1 MSENICVKILGD
13 YGPFS
18 REGRCISYEIEVCG
32 DNYLIDCGAPLF
44 KQLGGHHLKEVKG
57 LFITHCHDD
66 HKRWFTDLA
75 IFHRYAKDVFHK
87 LALYTTESLNDELK
101 KSSSAALANTLSDC
115 RKKVVGVKYDEYV
128 DFRTLGPRPLYRIIS
143 QNEGDGHKQLY
154 IVNLK
159 NEIVGPE
166 QAKIV
171 INPDTGRSRMLF
183 HDLHSGVWVD
193 PELYYTFSDTSFYEK
208 DQNIL
213 TDKKDYTIEAIKAPV
228 WHGIIGI
235 GLKISCAGETLVF
248 SSDTVNDT
256 ELWQDLYQEK
266 RKPIFTDL
274 TLAEFTTA
282 RVIYGDINNYIERVW
297 SQARYNEAITS
308 FVDAAVIHDVSV
320 YNSIVH
326 TDYETLGNTRLDKNR
341 TILVHS
347 PDRMTSEWILSAADK
362 EFVVKNNLFMEKV
375 GDQLFPLNADIYHRE
390 EGRYFVGYK
399 NEQGKYTV
407 YEKDGLLSLSN
418 AYNFNGKPYF
428 KIDLYEDIGGRYYK
442 KLEDENSFYEI
453 RADGGVELIHRTET
467 GSRGTLLQKDER
479 EKLAARKNQGI
490 LL

>member
-1 MSENICVKILGD
+1 MSKNICLKILGD

-18 REGRCISYEIEVCG
+18 REGRCISYEVEVCG
-32 DNYLIDCGAPLF
+32 DNYLVDCGAPLF

-75 IFHRYAKDVFHK
+75 IFHRYAKDISHK
-87 LALYTTESLNDELK
+87 LALYTTENLNDEHK
-101 KSSSAALANTLSDC
+101 KSSSAALANTLSNC
-115 RKKVVGVKYDEYV
+115 LKKVVGVKYDEYV
-128 DFRTLGPRPLYRIIS
+128 DFRALGPRPLYRIVS
-143 QNEGDGHKQLY
+143 QSVADGHKQLY
-154 IVNLK
+154 IVNWK

-166 QAKIV
+166 QAKVV
-171 INPDTGRSRMLF
+171 INPDTNRARMLF
-183 HDLHSGVWVD
+183 HDPHSDAWVD
-193 PELYYTFSDTSFYEK
+193 PELFYTFSDTTFHEK
-208 DQNIL
+208 DQNII
-213 TDKKDYTIEAIKAPV
+213 TGKKNYTIEAIKAPV

-248 SSDTVNDT
+248 SSDTVNDID
-256 ELWQDLYQEK
+256 LWQKLYQEK
-266 RKPIFTDL
+266 RKPIYTDL
-274 TLAEFTTA
+274 TLAEFTAA

-308 FVDAAVIHDVSV
+308 FVDAAVIHDISV
-320 YNSIVH
+320 NNSIVH
-326 TDYETLGNTRLDKNR
+326 TDYEKLGNTRLDKNR

-375 GDQLFPLNADIYHRE
+375 GDRLFPLNADIYHRE

-399 NEQGKYTV
+399 NGKGKYTV

-428 KIDLYEDIGGRYYK
+428 KIDLYEDIEGRYYK
-442 KLEDENSFYEI
+442 NLEDNNSSYEI
-453 RADGGVELIHRTET
+453 RPDGRVELVQRTET
-467 GSRGTLLQKDER
+467 GSRGTLIEKDER
-479 EKLAARKNQGI
+479 ERLAAAKIRA
-490 LL
+490 